1 MLGRCGEKH
10 TEGFASLSP
19 LRLVLDS
26 THITMQVPELRLL
39 SFPPF
44 GSFWFLSSSLTL
56 ATAFPLH
63 SEVPLSAALKNF
75 ARRISIVHS
84 SAHRGLGCSFI
95 GFPQSVSKHTSA
107 SIHLPKYFLLS
118 SHLFPPYL
126 CVYIF
131 ALKSLFYSLSGL
143 EEGSEKK
150 CTHSTHILT
159 QQSSRALQ
167 NTVFPDLITTKFIC
181 GSKVDLVVQ
190 CLLNALH
197 GSCSSVGEPERQCP
211 PPLSD
216 HYKTE
221 ALSNRNIQP
230 FNGRMFR

>member
-1 MLGRCGEKH
+1 MWREAHRRLCLTQPSQAGLGFYTHNDVGPRA
-10 TEGFASLSP
+10 TSP
-19 LRLVLDS
+19 QL
-26 THITMQVPELRLL
+26 P
-39 SFPPF
+39 
-44 GSFWFLSSSLTL
+44 SFWIFLVFIQFSHSGHR
-56 ATAFPLH
+56 FPLH

-159 QQSSRALQ
+159 QQSSRALHQ
-167 NTVFPDLITTKFIC
+167 FKSIGVFFFFALFCLNLSISFGFIYNLRAINTKNVCLVLMFVYVSVTKNNL
-181 GSKVDLVVQ
+181 SQ
-190 CLLNALH
+190 CLKY
-197 GSCSSVGEPERQCP
+197 VK
-211 PPLSD
+211 D
-216 HYKTE
+216 
-221 ALSNRNIQP
+221 I
-230 FNGRMFR
+230 FF